1 METAEV
7 LKAKAEAQHRLV
19 QRALVAEN
27 IADALEKSLA
37 PLGHYKIPALLDDRR
52 KEFGIP
58 NGCFE
63 HFPLFDKVYIWQLN
77 MTERKTYSK
86 DGAILKPEARVAHD
100 RATAARGVIVSAGLA
115 ALDAL
120 RSSGADLGHIVRFK
134 KFSPFIQVVEEIQG
148 VELAVMTMRDGD
160 CVSSEDL
167 ARDFHE
173 GRVRIVN
180 VSKEK
185 GGYDHRFERTLDDGT
200 VETTGAK
207 VAAYYDPSV

>member
-1 METAEV
+1 MESASILQE
-7 LKAKAEAQHRLV
+7 KADSAHRLV

-27 IADALEKSLA
+27 IAKALEDSLA
-37 PLGHYKIPALLDDRR
+37 PLGTYKLPGMLDRR
-52 KEFGIP
+52 RLEFGIP

-86 DGAILKPEARVAHD
+86 GGAIIKPEQRVAHD
-100 RATAARGVIVSAGLA
+100 RATAARGIIVSAGLA
-115 ALDAL
+115 ALDSL
-120 RSSGADLGHIVRFK
+120 RSTGVDLGHIVRFK
-134 KFSPFIQVVEEIQG
+134 KFSPFIQVVEEISG
-148 VELAVMTMRDGD
+148 VELTVMTMRDGD

-173 GRVRIVN
+173 GRVRVVN

-200 VETTGAK
+200 LETTGAK

>member
-1 METAEV
+1 METSLALQE
-7 LKAKAEAQHRLV
+7 KADSAHRLV

-37 PLGHYKIPALLDDRR
+37 PLGTYRLPGMLDRR
-52 KEFGIP
+52 RLEFGIP

-77 MTERKTYSK
+77 MTERKTYSE
-86 DGAILKPEARVAHD
+86 GGTIIKPEARIAHD
-100 RATAARGVIVSAGLA
+100 RSTAARGIIVAAGLA
-115 ALDAL
+115 ALDSL
-120 RSSGADLGHIVRFK
+120 RSTGVDLGHIVRFK
-134 KFSPFIQVVEEIQG
+134 KFAPFIQVVQEVSG
-148 VELAVMTMRDGD
+148 VELTVMTLRDGD
-160 CVSSEDL
+160 CVSSEAH
-167 ARDFHE
+167 AREFHE

-185 GGYDHRFERTLDDGT
+185 GGYDHRFERTLGDGT
-200 VETTGAK
+200 LETTGTK

>member
-1 METAEV
+1 METAQA
-7 LKAKAEAQHRLV
+7 LKEKAEAQHRLV

-27 IADALEKSLA
+27 IAEALEKSLA
-37 PLGHYKIPALLDDRR
+37 PLGTYKLPGLLDRR
-52 KEFGIP
+52 RLEFGIP

-86 DGAILKPEARVAHD
+86 GGTIIKPEARVAHD
-100 RATAARGVIVSAGLA
+100 RATAARGVIVAAGLA
-115 ALDAL
+115 ALDSL
-120 RSSGADLGHIVRFK
+120 RSTGVDLGHIVRFK
-134 KFSPFIQVVEEIQG
+134 KFSPFIQVVEEISG